1 MTRASSKNQV
11 ENVEEETE
19 AAMAQ
24 EMKESGQPEIIDL
37 TDGRPKESESPQQ
50 QRDREMFLQQHR
62 EYMSK
67 QTLQIGDGN
76 NFKNYSCCFCLFFS
90 VCI

>member
-19 AAMAQ
+19 AAIAQ
-24 EMKESGQPEIIDL
+24 EMKESGQPEVIDL
-37 TDGRPKESESPQQ
+37 TDGRPKESDSSQQ

-67 QTLQIGDGN
+67 HPPQINDG
-76 NFKNYSCCFCLFFS
+76 K
-90 VCI
+90 I